1 MFGSYQRFV
10 VHVNTL
16 IDKIVERGQEMMWE
30 WDQERV
36 WLHDVYRLIIGYSQC
51 FLIVGS
57 SKRKELPFGCNN
69 RWHRSETESAG
80 RSGTKYNFFWQEQD

>member
-36 WLHDVYRLIIGYSQC
+36 CLHDVC
-51 FLIVGS
+51 
-57 SKRKELPFGCNN
+57 KR
-69 RWHRSETESAG
+69 SAG
-80 RSGTKYNFFWQEQD
+80 PDAIECSMGQILTCREQI